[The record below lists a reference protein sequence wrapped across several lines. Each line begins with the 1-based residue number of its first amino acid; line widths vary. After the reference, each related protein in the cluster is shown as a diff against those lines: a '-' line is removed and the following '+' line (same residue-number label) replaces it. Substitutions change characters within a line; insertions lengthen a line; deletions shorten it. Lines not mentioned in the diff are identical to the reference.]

1 MWSVLVWVYQFKIS
15 IYFFFWFST
24 DRISLLKSG
33 LDRMKACCSLL
44 QPEEGNL
51 ILLYTCRRAGSG
63 FLWANRR
70 SSTEKSTMMESGTR
84 SVHCIYINKNPLIA
98 KKKKK
103 KEKWNTLCLQVMFS
117 LEKKKFRLVVDGI
130 RAQDGQLTNAELSS
144 MKQQFLSPVYLG
156 STPHSLHKELK
167 V

>member
-1 MWSVLVWVYQFKIS
+1 
-15 IYFFFWFST
+15 
-24 DRISLLKSG
+24 
-33 LDRMKACCSLL
+33 
-44 QPEEGNL
+44 
-51 ILLYTCRRAGSG
+51 
-63 FLWANRR
+63 
-70 SSTEKSTMMESGTR
+70 
-84 SVHCIYINKNPLIA
+84 
-98 KKKKK
+98 
-103 KEKWNTLCLQVMFS
+103 MFS

>member
-1 MWSVLVWVYQFKIS
+1 MAHGQFIAFIS
-15 IYFFFWFST
+15 T
-24 DRISLLKSG
+24 
-33 LDRMKACCSLL
+33 
-44 QPEEGNL
+44 
-51 ILLYTCRRAGSG
+51 
-63 FLWANRR
+63 
-70 SSTEKSTMMESGTR
+70 
-84 SVHCIYINKNPLIA
+84 KNPLIA
-98 KKKKK
+98 LKKKKL
-103 KEKWNTLCLQVMFS
+103 NTLCLQVMFS